1 METVQPAS
9 KSQARR
15 RAKRHTDIYTM
26 AAMLVVAGGLA
37 WWGWVKTHAAPSLAS
52 QLITAS
58 VTRGNLVESVSA
70 TGSVSAQTGAE
81 VKIGSQITGQIK
93 RLFADVGTHVQAGQ
107 LIAELNLPD
116 VKDQLDEA
124 VANLAAAKTK
134 LIQDQTGV
142 AQERAQTA
150 DAVLQAQEQLSSARA
165 KLASAQAAASQQ
177 TAQTPTDV
185 QRAKTALA
193 AAQAALTTAKAS
205 LAQVQAS
212 ANLQIATA
220 QEDLRQ
226 AQASARDST
235 LDFQR
240 QQQLATKGFVATT
253 TVDAAQAQATVDQ
266 SKVAA
271 AQQNVQLV
279 KASVAASLQSAQDQ
293 AVQAQQ
299 NVVSAQ
305 AALAAAQAETYTNAA
320 KLADVN
326 DARAQVQQAETNL
339 QTAQANVVN
348 NVLKQQD
355 IEQAREAVQQA
366 QAQVDYNRAQ
376 VNKTYIRSPI
386 SGTVLQLAAQQGETL
401 AAGLSAPTLIIVADL
416 DRLQVDAFVD
426 ENDIGKVKLGQS
438 ADVTVDAFPK
448 HVFKGKVQK
457 IAAGS
462 TIQEGIVTYDVT
474 VAIRDPRHR
483 LRPDMTANVTIQT
496 GTRSNVLLVPSE
508 AIKIGVRGSTVS
520 VLTTQNGKAVVKTQR
535 VKTGS
540 TDGVNT
546 EIQSGLQ
553 EGDTVV
559 LAGLNQGQGQQGQ
572 RGGGSPFGPG
582 GGGGGRRGL

>member
-1 METVQPAS
+1 
-9 KSQARR
+9 
-15 RAKRHTDIYTM
+15 
-26 AAMLVVAGGLA
+26 
-37 WWGWVKTHAAPSLAS
+37 
-52 QLITAS
+52 
-58 VTRGNLVESVSA
+58 
-70 TGSVSAQTGAE
+70 
-81 VKIGSQITGQIK
+81 
-93 RLFADVGTHVQAGQ
+93 
-107 LIAELNLPD
+107 
-116 VKDQLDEA
+116 
-124 VANLAAAKTK
+124 
-134 LIQDQTGV
+134 
-142 AQERAQTA
+142 
-150 DAVLQAQEQLSSARA
+150 
-165 KLASAQAAASQQ
+165 
-177 TAQTPTDV
+177 
-185 QRAKTALA
+185 
-193 AAQAALTTAKAS
+193 
-205 LAQVQAS
+205 
-212 ANLQIATA
+212 
-220 QEDLRQ
+220 
-226 AQASARDST
+226 
-235 LDFQR
+235 
-240 QQQLATKGFVATT
+240 
-253 TVDAAQAQATVDQ
+253 
-266 SKVAA
+266 
-271 AQQNVQLV
+271 V

-305 AALAAAQAETYTNAA
+305 AALAAAQAETYQNAA

-326 DARAQVQQAETNL
+326 DARTQVQQAEANL

-355 IEQAREAVQQA
+355 VEQAREAVQQA

-376 VNKTYIRSPI
+376 VDKTYIRSPI

-474 VAIRDPRHR
+474 IAIRDPRHR

-508 AIKIGVRGSTVS
+508 AIKIGVRGSTVN
-520 VLTTQNGKAVVKTQR
+520 VLTTQNGKPIVQTRR

-553 EGDTVV
+553 EGETVV
-559 LAGLNQGQGQQGQ
+559 LAGMDQGQGQQSH
-572 RGGGSPFGPG
+572 GGGRSPFGPS
-582 GGGGGRRGL
+582 GGGGRRG